1 MGEKASRPDGPGWV
15 YFLADSDYRYM
26 KIGFSRNVERRLAA
40 IQDGGPLALHLVD
53 EFPGDTTDEQSVH
66 AILKADRL
74 RGEWFRADPVLDFL
88 EDAEEARRRIVERR
102 YFKPA
107 IHKNKTAVVALLDK
121 VTMREI
127 LFERRGM
134 L

>member
-1 MGEKASRPDGPGWV
+1 MTEPKKPEGSV

-53 EFPGDTTDEQSVH
+53 EFPGDVTDEQSVH
-66 AILKADRL
+66 AILKEHRL
-74 RGEWFRADPVLDFL
+74 RGEWFEPDAVFDFL
-88 EDAEEARRRIVERR
+88 EEAESARHRIVMKRH
-102 YFKPA
+102 FKPA
-107 IHKNKTAVVALLDK
+107 IHKDEASILALIEN

-127 LFERRGM
+127 LFERGGM